1 MPAQS
6 PQQLNE
12 LVAEALSRGDLDAA
26 LALYEPGAV
35 LPNQAGEL
43 RTGTDA
49 ISQELA
55 PFAAMKPD
63 MKTRITKVIE
73 AGNIAVVYNQW
84 SMTTPAQ
91 MSGRAVVVS
100 RRQPDG
106 TWLLVIDD
114 PFTLGPA

>member
-91 MSGRAVVVS
+91 MSGRAVEVS

>member
-73 AGNIAVVYNQW
+73 AGDIAVVYNQW
-84 SMTTPAQ
+84 NMTTPAQ
-91 MSGRAVVVS
+91 MSGRAVEVS